1 MTGQGNLAFQN
12 NTIPPP
18 APAGLQ
24 FADEGLAVEGGDTV
38 VLGKDIA
45 AGAYPVFSN
54 DRVINTQGFSL
65 KFYDAEPANIFMDLY
80 PGFLQITNNVSG
92 GGAFFNDT
100 LFNIFDN
107 FGQISAGISGVNG
120 FICDVYPGAVSSP
133 QITLRNSRFA
143 GTNYSVYAFD
153 EGTAVPKIDET
164 ILVDIQGKGM
174 RWGADNIF
182 GDTYFGFGWQ
192 SPLNPFTQDVFWMDL
207 ADIDSMAYFEERQ
220 NPFKSA
226 LTVRNQLPGSRD
238 VLNVVGGENQLN
250 VQTNDSS
257 GFAIARINLLD
268 PTETS
273 RGFLEWEEIGDS
285 VALYGNEV
293 RLNSMAGIMVVVN
306 PSGNVN
312 FTQSV
317 FVGDQIQNPT
327 AKVDI
332 KGQDVNPNS
341 APLKLQPGGALMA
354 VPEDGAFEYDGTDLY
369 FTVGLTRKLVS
380 LI

>member
-1 MTGQGNLAFQN
+1 MNGIGTLTFQN
-12 NTIPPP
+12 NPAAPLPP
-18 APAGLQ
+18 GLLTN
-24 FADEGLAVEGGDTV
+24 ADEGLSVFGGNTAQ
-38 VLGKDIA
+38 LGGDIA
-45 AGAYPVFSN
+45 AGGWPVFTN
-54 DRVINTQGFSL
+54 DRVINTQGRALRFV
-65 KFYDAEPANIFMDLY
+65 DAEPETAY
-80 PGFLQITNNVSG
+80 SQITPLTFEIVDNANSA
-92 GGAFFNDT
+92 GAIFNT
-100 LFNIFDN
+100 SLFNIFDN

-120 FICDVYPGAVSSP
+120 FICDVYPGAVSGP
-133 QITLRNSRFA
+133 QITLRNNRFA

-153 EGTAVPKIDET
+153 EGTAVPWIDET
-164 ILVDIQGKGM
+164 VLVDIQGKGM
-174 RWGADNIF
+174 RWGADNIG
-182 GDTYFGFGWQ
+182 GDTYFGWGWQ

-268 PTETS
+268 PLDTS

-285 VALYGNEV
+285 VALFGNEV
-293 RLNSMAGIMVVVN
+293 RLNSLAGIMVVVN

-332 KGQDVNPNS
+332 KGQDVNPNT

-369 FTVGLTRKLVS
+369 FTVGLTRKLVQ